1 MAAPFRVMIDPLTLD
16 GPDLERTPALLG
28 FLIGLFNTLSIVT
41 SVFLICLVLIQR
53 GKGGGL
59 AGAFGG
65 VGGSSAFGTKAG
77 DVFTRVTI
85 VVAAIWISLYLLLN
99 MLSHRGES
107 SAWEDDVPTAS
118 SATSKTTPLGTPA
131 PATGTSPL
139 GTAPAGK
146 SITPAAPGS
155 SSTLPPALPDVTA
168 APQGSAPAATKPGPI
183 SATPLG
189 PVSPSTPAP
198 APTIP
203 SPSPVPVTP

>member
-1 MAAPFRVMIDPLTLD
+1 M
-16 GPDLERTPALLG
+16 LG

-107 SAWEDDVPTAS
+107 SAWEDDVPAAS
-118 SATSKTTPLGTPA
+118 SSTSKTTPLGTAP

-139 GTAPAGK
+139 GPGAVPPAGTSTAP
-146 SITPAAPGS
+146 APGS
-155 SSTLPPALPDVTA
+155 SSTLPPALPEVNA
-168 APQGSAPAATKPGPI
+168 APKGSSPAATKPTGPI
-183 SATPLG
+183 SATPPG

>member
-1 MAAPFRVMIDPLTLD
+1 MLSPRIPD

-107 SAWEDDVPTAS
+107 SAWDDDVPTAS
-118 SATSKTTPLGTPA
+118 SATSKTTPLGKAT

-146 SITPAAPGS
+146 TTTAPALPGS
-155 SSTLPPALPDVTA
+155 SSTLPPALPEVTA
-168 APQGSAPAATKPGPI
+168 PPKGAAAPATTKPGPV
-183 SATPLG
+183 SATPPG